1 MGYFKSKNAKPIDW
15 KSIKDKPEYLI
26 SRDICHM
33 IYFGY
38 TKDEIKDAIFHKHE
52 GVTDKK
58 FAQLYQGALASCD
71 IRNEKFVSQYQK
83 VNMERCTAIVEET
96 YEKKD
101 FKTCL
106 SAIDMLNKMYGV
118 YSTKLEVK
126 TEEPIQIQF
135 N

>member
-1 MGYFKSKNAKPIDW
+1 MSYFRSKNAKPLDW
-15 KSIKDKPEYLI
+15 NKVKDKPEYLI
-26 SRDICHM
+26 SRDIVHM

-38 TKDEIKDAIFHKHE
+38 TKEEIKDAIFHKHE
-52 GVTDKK
+52 GVTDSK
-58 FAQLYQGALASCD
+58 FKQLYQGALASCD
-71 IRNEKFVSQYQK
+71 VRNEKFVREYQR

-101 FKTCL
+101 YKTCL

-118 YSTKLEVK
+118 YNTKVTVT
-126 TEEPIQIQF
+126 TEEPIQINF